1 MKLNYRR
8 TFFIG
13 LAFMSICAFWQL
25 FDGLVPLMLE
35 NTFGFGETATGVI
48 MALDN
53 ILALF
58 MLPFFGA
65 LSDRIKTP
73 FGRRIPF
80 IAAGTFLAVIFM
92 LFIPIANER
101 ANFVLFFVSL
111 GSVLLAMG
119 IYRSPAVALMPDLTP
134 KPLRSK
140 ANSIINLMGALGG
153 VYALIMIKLTVSEDN
168 NYTGAYLTV
177 ILLMLTAVLLLVIT
191 IKEKKLSAG
200 MPLENENDPPVKA
213 NDKNDADKQPL
224 PKPVIKS
231 LVLLLCSVFLWFA
244 AYNAVTTAYS
254 RYVQNVWGKT
264 GGAFAGSLLV
274 GTVAAVLS
282 YIPVGIISGR
292 VGRKKVI
299 LTGIILM
306 TVSYVTVAFLKE
318 YSNIVFIML
327 IIIGIGWASIN
338 VNSYPMV
345 VEMSRS
351 SDIGKYTG
359 YYYTFSMAAQTLT
372 PVISGFLIEKTSIG
386 YKVLF
391 PYAALFSIA
400 SFISMMLVM
409 HGDSKLPGKLK
420 NEGKAS
426 EYE

>member
-1 MKLNYRR
+1 MKFNYRR

-25 FDGLVPLMLE
+25 FDGLVPLMLQ
-35 NTFGFGETATGVI
+35 NTFGLGETVTGII

-65 LSDRIKTP
+65 LSDKIKTP

-80 IAAGTFLAVIFM
+80 IAVGTFFAVIFM
-92 LFIPIANER
+92 IFIPIANER
-101 ANFVLFFVSL
+101 SNFILFFVSL
-111 GSVLLAMG
+111 GMVLLAMG
-119 IYRSPAVALMPDLTP
+119 TYRSPAVALMPDLTP

-140 ANSIINLMGALGG
+140 ANAVINLMGALGG
-153 VYALIMIKLTVSEDN
+153 VYALIMIKLTVGEDN
-168 NYTGAYLTV
+168 NYIKVYLTV
-177 ILLMLTAVLLLVIT
+177 ILLMLTAVLLLIFT
-191 IKEKKLSAG
+191 IKEKKLVAE
-200 MPLENENDPPVKA
+200 MPEEIDDTLDISKSNDNKS
-213 NDKNDADKQPL
+213 DKKHSM

-231 LVLLLCSVFLWFA
+231 LVLLLCSVFLWFT

-274 GTVAAVLS
+274 GTIAAVLS
-282 YIPVGIISGR
+282 YIPIGFISGR
-292 VGRKKVI
+292 IGRKKVI

-306 TVSYVTVAFLKE
+306 TISYSIMAISKE
-318 YSNIVFIML
+318 YNSLMFVML
-327 IIIGIGWASIN
+327 IIIGIGWAAIN

-345 VEMSRS
+345 VEMSS
-351 SDIGKYTG
+351 NSDIGKYTG

-372 PVISGFLIEKTSIG
+372 PVISGFLIEKTSIE
-386 YKVLF
+386 YKILF
-391 PYAALFSIA
+391 PYAAFFSIA
-400 SFISMMLVM
+400 AFITMLFVK
-409 HGDSKLPGKLK
+409 HGDSKLPKK
-420 NEGKAS
+420 VPII
-426 EYE
+426 

>member
-73 FGRRIPF
+73 FGHRIPF

-92 LFIPIANER
+92 IFIPIANER

-111 GSVLLAMG
+111 GAVLLAMG
-119 IYRSPAVALMPDLTP
+119 TYRSPAVALMPDLTP

-153 VYALIMIKLTVSEDN
+153 VYALVMIKLTVSEDN

-177 ILLMLTAVLLLVIT
+177 ILLMITAVLLLVIT

-200 MPLENENDPPVKA
+200 MPMENENDPPEKA
-213 NDKNDADKQPL
+213 TDKNDVKKHPL
-224 PKPVIKS
+224 PKPVMKS
-231 LVLLLCSVFLWFA
+231 LILLLCSVFLWFT

-292 VGRKKVI
+292 IGRKKVI

-306 TVSYVTVAFLKE
+306 TVSYVTVAFSKE

-372 PVISGFLIEKTSIG
+372 PVISGFLIEKTSLG

-400 SFISMMLVM
+400 SFITMMLVM

-426 EYE
+426 DHD

>member
-1 MKLNYRR
+1 MKFNYRR

-35 NTFGFGETATGVI
+35 NTFGLGETVTGII

-80 IAAGTFLAVIFM
+80 IAVGTFFAVIFM
-92 LFIPIANER
+92 IFIPIANER
-101 ANFVLFFVSL
+101 SNFTLFFVSL
-111 GSVLLAMG
+111 GMVLLAMG
-119 IYRSPAVALMPDLTP
+119 TYRSPAVALMPDLTP

-140 ANSIINLMGALGG
+140 ANAVINLMGALGG
-153 VYALIMIKLTVSEDN
+153 VYALIMIKLTVREDN
-168 NYTGAYLTV
+168 NYINVYLTV
-177 ILLMLTAVLLLVIT
+177 IFLMVTAVLLLIFT
-191 IKEKKLSAG
+191 IKEKKLVAEIHVEIDDT
-200 MPLENENDPPVKA
+200 PDINKTDDNK
-213 NDKNDADKQPL
+213 NDKKHPI

-231 LVLLLCSVFLWFA
+231 LVLLLCSVFLWFT

-274 GTVAAVLS
+274 GTIAAVLS
-282 YIPVGIISGR
+282 YIPIGFISGR
-292 VGRKKVI
+292 IGRKKVI
-299 LTGIILM
+299 LAGIILM
-306 TVSYVTVAFLKE
+306 TISYITMAISKE
-318 YSNIVFIML
+318 YNLLMFIML
-327 IIIGIGWASIN
+327 IIIGIGWAAIN

-372 PVISGFLIEKTSIG
+372 PVLSGFLIEKTSLE
-386 YKVLF
+386 YKILF
-391 PYAALFSIA
+391 PYAVFFSIA
-400 SFISMMLVM
+400 AFITMLFVK
-409 HGDSKLPGKLK
+409 HGDSILPKK
-420 NEGKAS
+420 TKVPKV
-426 EYE
+426 